1 MAVSTESRRRA
12 APRVA
17 VALELTL
24 QRAHG
29 APVVCRTLD
38 LCAGGA
44 RVIANRPLRVDEEL
58 DFELSLADGGA
69 CVCGRA
75 RVLREQAT
83 SYALRFER
91 VRDDGAV
98 RVADLVDSATRR

>member
-1 MAVSTESRRRA
+1 M
-12 APRVA
+12 
-17 VALELTL
+17 ALELTL
-24 QRAHG
+24 TRKHG
-29 APVVCRTLD
+29 GPVSCRTLD

-44 RVIANRPLRVDEEL
+44 RIIANRPLRVDEEL
-58 DFELSLADGGA
+58 DFELVLDDGP

-91 VRDDGAV
+91 VRDDGAI
-98 RVADLVDSATRR
+98 RVADLVDSRLH